1 MVELLITAALYGIF
15 RTRPGAASDY
25 DVSKTSVPFPGV
37 VLFTIEPFTER
48 YGVARN
54 LETAVAYAE
63 TLLFDSLQNEPERF
77 DEEWLLRF
85 VSVDLDSIE
94 YPETPSE
101 KTAVV
106 KKYGFDV
113 KAAMRDHRS
122 CHRTVEHW
130 LESVFDADTCTL
142 KYEGGDCVYWRR

>member
-25 DVSKTSVPFPGV
+25 DVSKTSVPFPGI

-54 LETAVAYAE
+54 LETAVTYAE

-77 DEEWLLRF
+77 NEEWLLRF
-85 VSVDLDSIE
+85 ILVDLDSIE
-94 YPETPSE
+94 YPETPLE
-101 KTAVV
+101 KTVVV

-113 KAAMRDHRS
+113 KAAMKDHRG

-130 LESVFDADTCTL
+130 LESVFDAHSFSLSHVD
-142 KYEGGDCVYWRR
+142 DCVYWRR